1 MRSFKLLMVSAVIGL
16 AAVAVTQAHEDK
28 EELPAGPVHDRHEL
42 MEEVGKNAKAIG
54 DAIKA
59 GETAK
64 VSAPATAI
72 AAAAKQVPAL
82 FPAGSEHPKSRAK
95 KEIWQHPEEF
105 AALTKKLEE
114 TATALAAAANQ
125 GGDVG
130 AASKEL
136 FANCKACHDKF
147 RIPED

>member
-1 MRSFKLLMVSAVIGL
+1 MRSLWLLLASAALGV
-16 AAVAVTQAHEDK
+16 AAVAVTQAHEDMD
-28 EELPAGPVHDRHEL
+28 LPEGPVRDRHEL
-42 MEEVGKNAKAIG
+42 MEAVGKNAKAIG
-54 DAIKA
+54 DALKA

-72 AAAAKQVPAL
+72 AAAAKKVPAL

-95 KEIWQHPEEF
+95 KEIWQEPEEF
-105 AALTKKLEE
+105 AALTKKLED
-114 TATALAAAANQ
+114 TANALAQTASQ

-130 AASKEL
+130 TASKEL
-136 FANCKACHDKF
+136 FAACKACHEKF